1 MKKLLLILMSLCLA
15 ATAFGQTAVFRIAN
29 GSEPES
35 VDPHLVSGVP
45 SHRIYLALFEGLM
58 IPAEDG
64 SPTFGAAES
73 YTTTKDGL
81 TWTFKMR
88 KGATWSDGVPVT
100 ADDVVYSWLRC
111 LNPETAA
118 AYPSIVTDIIK
129 GARDYN
135 EGKGPASG
143 VAIKAV
149 DKNTF
154 QFTTVSPAP
163 YVLAMLIHYGFAIVP
178 KHTIEKYGK
187 DWVKPENFVCNG
199 AFTLKEWT
207 PQDKLVVVK
216 NPKYWDA
223 KNVYLASVVYYA
235 SDDLATTYNMFK
247 NGEVDWDANSP
258 PPDKVDEAKKSPTYI
273 RDPQIGSYYYEF
285 NIQKKP
291 FDDIRVRRAFSL
303 ALDRQELVEK
313 VTKSGEFPSTGLC
326 PPMSGK
332 IAYTPPKGTPE
343 SMEEAKK
350 LMAQAGYPDGKGFP
364 TVTLLYNTSARH
376 KAIAEYAQQRWE
388 QILGAKVELVNQEFA
403 TYLDTRKDGKMG
415 GFDIARAAWV
425 ADYADPFNFLFMFL
439 SNNMD
444 FNDPRWVSTK
454 YDDLVR
460 KANSMTASAE
470 RMKLFQQAEELLT
483 GPTGQVIAPI
493 YWYTSQN
500 SIDLKKWAGW
510 SPNPLDQHALKFVR
524 KK

>member
-1 MKKLLLILMSLCLA
+1 MKKLLLILFVLCLA
-15 ATAFGQTAVFRIAN
+15 VSGYAQTTVFRIAN

-64 SPTFGAAES
+64 TPVLGAAES
-73 YTTTKDGL
+73 YTQSADGL

-88 KGATWSDGVPVT
+88 KAAVWSDGVAVT
-100 ADDVVYSWLRC
+100 AEDVVYSWLRC

-129 GARDYN
+129 GARAYN
-135 EGKGPASG
+135 EGTGSAAD

-149 DKNTF
+149 DKMTF
-154 QFTTVSPAP
+154 QFTTTSPAP

-187 DWVKPENFVCNG
+187 DWVKPANFVCNG

-223 KNVYLASVVYYA
+223 KNVKLGSVVYYA

-247 NGEVDWDANSP
+247 NNEADWDANSP
-258 PPDKVDEAKKSPTYI
+258 PPDKVDEAKKLGFYI
-273 RDPQIGSYYYEF
+273 REPEVGAYYYEF

-291 FDDIRVRRAFSL
+291 FNDLRVRKAFSM
-303 ALDRQELVEK
+303 ALDRQELVDK
-313 VTKSGEFPSTGLC
+313 VTKSGEFPAY
-326 PPMSGK
+326 
-332 IAYTPPKGTPE
+332 AYTPPMGGKIPFTPPKGIGE
-343 SMEEAKK
+343 SVEEAKK
-350 LMAQAGYPDGKGFP
+350 LMKDAGYEGGKGFP

-376 KAIAEYAQQRWE
+376 KAIAEWAQQRWE
-388 QILGAKVELVNQEFA
+388 QILGVKVELVNQEFA

-415 GFDIARAAWV
+415 GFDIARAAWI
-425 ADYADPFNFLFMFL
+425 ADYMDPFNFLFMFL

-444 FNDPRWVSTK
+444 FNDPRWVNTN
-454 YDDLVR
+454 YDELVR
-460 KANSMTASAE
+460 QANSMKASPE
-470 RMKLFQQAEELLT
+470 RMQLFQEAENMLT
-483 GPTGQVIAPI
+483 GPSGHVIAPI

-500 SIDLKKWAGW
+500 LIDRKKWGGW
-510 SPNPLDQHALKFVR
+510 SPNPLDQHALKFVY